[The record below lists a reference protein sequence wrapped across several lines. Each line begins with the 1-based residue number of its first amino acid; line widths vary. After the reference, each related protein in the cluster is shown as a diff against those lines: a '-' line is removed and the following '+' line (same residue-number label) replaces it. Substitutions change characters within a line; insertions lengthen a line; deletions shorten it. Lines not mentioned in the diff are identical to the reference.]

1 MPPCLPTRRRA
12 REPSRPHRRR
22 SVGRRL
28 PTRPVPRAGAGR
40 RHSGAQAT
48 CVFDEL
54 PSGACAVAVVHDE
67 NGNGRLDKN
76 SLGIPTEGYDVPNN
90 RTFAASS
97 PKRDES
103 RFTVAARE
111 SAVLRVNLRY

>member
-1 MPPCLPTRRRA
+1 
-12 REPSRPHRRR
+12 
-22 SVGRRL
+22 
-28 PTRPVPRAGAGR
+28 
-40 RHSGAQAT
+40 
-48 CVFDEL
+48 VFDEL

-90 RTFAASS
+90 RTFAA
-97 PKRDES
+97 
-103 RFTVAARE
+103 RE